1 MDDEDVDEGRWMMRM
16 LIDGGRRVMRMLM
29 SGEGLV

>member
-1 MDDEDVDEGRWMMRM
+1 MGDEDVDEDRWVMRM

-29 SGEGLV
+29 RVGG